1 MLARSGRN
9 KLKKKSPGRH
19 PIHSPTGA
27 CREIR
32 KSWSPLCRMVKTM
45 WFSQYRPVRQIYYEQ
60 ASPEKL
66 VLELV
71 SKASRVSP
79 FVNLLVL
86 LIVSIRH
93 M

>member
-1 MLARSGRN
+1 
-9 KLKKKSPGRH
+9 
-19 PIHSPTGA
+19 
-27 CREIR
+27 
-32 KSWSPLCRMVKTM
+32 M
-45 WFSQYRPVRQIYYEQ
+45 WFSQYRPVGQIYYEQ